1 MNFVIACQIVY
12 SLIDHVINLITKN
25 KKCVSV
31 TMCTNNPEVILI
43 CKAFCES
50 FAVKPRVKSLRS
62 VVIANSRKKVG
73 QAESKKTEI
82 SHQS

>member
-1 MNFVIACQIVY
+1 
-12 SLIDHVINLITKN
+12 
-25 KKCVSV
+25 
-31 TMCTNNPEVILI
+31 MCTNNPEVILI
-43 CKAFCES
+43 CKAFGES